1 MIPHSNN
8 AEIGKV
14 ACPPLIQRGLSPAES
29 KPQWKQVK
37 FTRERLR

>member
-14 ACPPLIQRGLSPAES
+14 ACPPLVQRGLPPAES

-37 FTRERLR
+37 FARERLR

>member
-14 ACPPLIQRGLSPAES
+14 ACPPIQRGLSPAES

-37 FTRERLR
+37 FARERLR